1 MRDRIHFT
9 TLKPILA
16 GALLLGTGALAHG
29 HHSFAG
35 FDKSRV
41 LVLTGMVTSYKPHP
55 NHAEFAFVP
64 LNPDHTGLQQDAQ
77 GNPLAWQVELEYGA
91 ALAARDD
98 RITDGTFRKGD
109 TGERRAPSDDERRP
123 QGGSSRPHHPLSRQ
137 QATAARQALR
147 FGGWPR
153 GARRG
158 PAGHTAIAHP
168 S

>member
-16 GALLLGTGALAHG
+16 GALLLGTGALGHG

-91 ALAARDD
+91 ALAAKDD
-98 RITDGTFRKGD
+98 RITDGTFRKG
-109 TGERRAPSDDERRP
+109 TLVSVAL
-123 QGGSSRPHHPLSRQ
+123 HPMMNGDRK
-137 QATAARQALR
+137 
-147 FGGWPR
+147 
-153 GARRG
+153 GARVG
-158 PAGHTAIAHP
+158 PIIRCPGNKPPQPGKHCDSVDGHVVHGEGRLATP
-168 S
+168 Q